1 MALVNMLFEI
11 GLQKVLVI
19 FSNWNYSNYQKKQH
33 SSSDMTFFFI
43 TFRKDAQKKDTNSV
57 FVEIFK

>member
-43 TFRKDAQKKDTNSV
+43 TFRKDAKKGY
-57 FVEIFK
+57 